1 MHTFVW
7 YGIIALFALFALV
20 ALIGVG
26 ASAPTFQPMEEEW
39 WKRHDWQRFT
49 EGFTSEG
56 VKEEKKESFEESV
69 VLTFPPGKPAP
80 VNKDSHTPFHLLEDV
95 MAPPRDKE
103 ALSCVTSRSCY
114 ATDFDAQQSKLGNYR
129 QWTNQYKRGTPDN
142 CSAPRQELVLNFY
155 KAETI

>member
-1 MHTFVW
+1 MNTFVW
-7 YGIIALFALFALV
+7 YGIIVLMILV
-20 ALIGVG
+20 GIS
-26 ASAPTFQPMEEEW
+26 ASAPTVQPMEENW

-49 EGFTSEG
+49 EGFTSKS
-56 VKEEKKESFEESV
+56 VEEKKESFEESV

-80 VNKDSHTPFHLLEDV
+80 VNNDSHAPFHLLEDV

-129 QWTNQYKRGTPDN
+129 QWTNQYKRSTPDN

-155 KAETI
+155 KADTI